1 MTVTKNNYILT
12 YYQQIKDGTAVVG
25 KWIELV
31 YEYIV
36 NGIQT
41 KAFFYDH
48 KKAERVIRF
57 IETFGHHHEGSN
69 ALIKLELWQKAL
81 LASIYGIVDKNGLR
95 QFQEVVISMGRGNG
109 KTLLGA
115 MMALNELFVAEGYG
129 KRVYFAAPKLDQAHL
144 AFDAFYQTIVNEE
157 ELQKL
162 ASKRRTDVYVKMNNS
177 SAKPLAYNER
187 TSDGYNIS
195 FCLCDEFSVWA
206 GDKGLKFYQALK
218 SGTSKRKEPLMV
230 SISTAGYINDGVY
243 DELFARST
251 RMLLGESKETKLLPF
266 FYMID
271 DEAAWNDIN
280 ELQKA
285 NPNLGVSVTV
295 DNLLEYIRIAES
307 GDASARSEFKTKY
320 ANIKQNSS
328 TAWLP
333 SATVKKSQ
341 QKHVEL
347 EDLRDSYGIAG
358 LDLSQTVDL
367 TSACVLVEKNG
378 ILNIVSHFWLPEA
391 RLEDAI
397 IRDKVPYDKYISAGI
412 LSTSGE
418 NFVDYEDCFQ
428 WCLDLMYKHEI
439 YPLKVGYDRYS
450 AQYLIK
456 ALQGYY
462 QCEDVFQGDNLW
474 GVMQELE
481 GLMKDGRVN
490 IGDNGLL
497 TAHLLNSGVKMNLER
512 GRGRLIKI
520 SPELHIDGT
529 AAILCAMAVRNKYYL
544 ELEHQLRN
552 EED

>member
-1 MTVTKNNYILT
+1 MKNYILT
-12 YYQQIKDGTAVVG
+12 YYQAIKDGTVNVG
-25 KWIELV
+25 KWIVLL

-36 NGIQT
+36 KGLET
-41 KAFFYDH
+41 KAFFYDP
-48 KKAERVIRF
+48 KKADRAIRF
-57 IETFGHHHEGSN
+57 IERFGHHHEGSN
-69 ALIKLELWQKAL
+69 ARIKLELWQKAL
-81 LASIYGIVDKNGLR
+81 IACVYGIVDGEGNR

-115 MMALNELFVAEGYG
+115 MMALYGLFADTGYG
-129 KRVYFAAPKLDQAHL
+129 KRIYFAAPKLEQAGL
-144 AFDAFYQTIVNEE
+144 AYEAFYQAIVQEP
-157 ELQKL
+157 ELEKI
-162 ASKRRTDVYVKMNNS
+162 SKKRRTDIYVQMNNS
-177 SAKPLAYNER
+177 SAKPLAYNAR
-187 TSDGYNIS
+187 TSDGFNIS
-195 FCLCDEFSVWA
+195 FVLCDEFSVWA
-206 GDKGLKFYQALK
+206 GDQGLKFYQALK

-271 DEAAWNDIN
+271 DEQKWNDIN

-285 NPNLGVSVTV
+285 NPNLGVSVSV

-307 GDASARSEFKTKY
+307 GDQSARGEFKTKY

-328 TAWLP
+328 LAWLP
-333 SATVKKSQ
+333 SATVRKAQ
-341 QKHVEL
+341 QRHVEL
-347 EDLRDSYGIAG
+347 ESLRDTYGICG
-358 LDLSQTVDL
+358 VDLSQTTDL
-367 TSACVLVEKNG
+367 SSACVLVEKNG

-397 IRDKVPYDKYISAGI
+397 IRDKVPYDKYIAAGVM
-412 LSTSGE
+412 STSGE
-418 NFVDYEDCFQ
+418 NFIDYEDIFQ
-428 WCLDLMYKHEI
+428 WMLDLMYKYEI

-450 AQYLIK
+450 AQYLVK

-462 QCEDVFQGDNLW
+462 QCEDVYQGDNLW
-474 GVMQELE
+474 PMMQEFE
-481 GLMKDGRVN
+481 GLMKDGRIN

-497 TAHLLNSGVKMNLER
+497 TAHLLNSGVKMNSER

-529 AAILCAMAVRNKYYL
+529 AAILCAMALRNKYYL

>member
-1 MTVTKNNYILT
+1 MKKNDYILS
-12 YYQQIKDGTAVVG
+12 YYQHIKDGTEIVG
-25 KWIELV
+25 KWITLL
-31 YEYIV
+31 YEYIIK
-36 NGIQT
+36 GLES
-41 KAFFYDH
+41 KAFFYDP
-48 KKAERVIRF
+48 KKADRAVRF

-69 ALIKLELWQKAL
+69 GHIKLEPWQKAL
-81 LASIYGIVDKNGLR
+81 VASIFGLVDQDGCR

-115 MMALNELFVAEGYG
+115 MLALYALYVDEGYG
-129 KRVYFAAPKLDQAHL
+129 KRIYFAAPKLEQAGL
-144 AFDAFYQTIVNEE
+144 AYDAFYQTIVQEP
-157 ELQKL
+157 ELDKL
-162 ASKRRTDVYVKMNNS
+162 KLKRRTDIYVKMNNS
-177 SAKPLAYNER
+177 SAKPLAYNAK
-187 TSDGYNIS
+187 TSDGFNIS
-195 FCLCDEFSVWA
+195 FVLCDEFAAWA
-206 GDKGLKFYQALK
+206 GDQGLKFYQALK

-243 DELFARST
+243 DELFARAT

-271 DEAAWNDIN
+271 DESKWNDIN
-280 ELQKA
+280 ELQKS
-285 NPNLGVSVTV
+285 NPNLGVSVSV

-307 GDASARSEFKTKY
+307 GDQSARAEFKTKY

-328 TAWLP
+328 LAWLP
-333 SATVKKSQ
+333 SSTVKKAQ
-341 QKHVEL
+341 QHYVDL
-347 EDLRDSYGIAG
+347 ETLRDTYGIAG
-358 LDLSQTVDL
+358 IDLSQTTDL
-367 TSACVLVEKNG
+367 TSACILVEKDG

-391 RLEDAI
+391 RLEEAI
-397 IRDKVPYDKYISAGI
+397 IRDKVPYDKYIAQGI
-412 LSTSGE
+412 LSLSGE
-418 NFVDYEDCFQ
+418 NFVDYEDCFK
-428 WCLDLMYKHEI
+428 WMTDLMYLHEI

-450 AQYLIK
+450 AQYLVK

-462 QCEDVFQGDNLW
+462 QCEDVYQGDNLW
-474 GVMQELE
+474 PMMQEFE

-497 TAHLLNSGVKMNLER
+497 TMHLLNSGVKMNTER

-529 AAILCAMAVRNKYYL
+529 AAILCAMALRNKYYL